1 MEFVMRDPRELISYE
16 DNPRN
21 NDKAVEYIAQ
31 SIVDYGFRNPI
42 LINEDDLIIAG
53 ETRKKVALRLQ
64 LKEVPCIVES
74 DMTPDQVR
82 AYRIADNKLNE
93 IAEWNPLLL
102 KNEIEALQSVDFD
115 ISSMGFSDQ
124 DLESLFE
131 ECARLSD
138 HGQETVEDDFDPE
151 PPEEPVSQVGDLY
164 LLGRHRLLC
173 GDNTYPECVKQLM
186 NGERARLLLTD
197 PPYNVDYVGKTED
210 ALTIENDKMTPEEY
224 REFLVAAFIP
234 ALSVMEPGAAFYIWH
249 ADSEGYN
256 VRWACMTVGLQ
267 VRQCLVW
274 VKNSLVVGRQD
285 YQWKHE
291 PCLYGWKDGAAHTW
305 RSDRCQS
312 TVLEF
317 DRPIKSEDHPTMK
330 PVKLFDYQ
338 IRNNTK
344 QNDIVLDNFAGS
356 GTTCIACEQN
366 GRRAHMLEKDPR
378 YCDVIVRRWEEFT
391 GQKAELVRI

>member
-1 MEFVMRDPRELISYE
+1 MMILSKNIGELISYE

-21 NDKAVEYIAQ
+21 NDKAVEYIVQ

-53 ETRKKVALRLQ
+53 ETRKKAAMRLQ

-102 KNEIEALQSVDFD
+102 KNEIEVLQSVDFD
-115 ISSMGFSDQ
+115 ISSLGFSKDE
-124 DLESLFE
+124 LEALFD
-131 ECARLSD
+131 ECAALEERDLD
-138 HGQETVEDDFDPE
+138 VQEDDFEPD
-151 PPEEPVSQVGDLY
+151 PPEDPATRIGDIY

-173 GDNTYPECVKQLM
+173 GDNTHPENVVQLM
-186 NGERARLLLTD
+186 DGERARLFLTD

-210 ALTIENDKMTPEEY
+210 ALTIENDNMTPEEY
-224 REFLVAAFIP
+224 RNFLVEVFTTALP
-234 ALSVMEPGAAFYIWH
+234 AIEPGAAFYIWH

-256 VRWACMTVGLQ
+256 VRWACMTAGLQ

-317 DRPIKSEDHPTMK
+317 DRPTKSEDHPTMK

-344 QNDIVLDNFAGS
+344 QNEIVLDNFAGS

-366 GRRAHMLEKDPR
+366 GRRAYMLEKDPR
-378 YCDVIVRRWEEFT
+378 YCDVIVKRWEEFA
-391 GQKAELVRI
+391 GQKAELIRK